1 MYITDKKL
9 DEDEN
14 LPAMD
19 TLEISPKKPIQS
31 IPSYFGGDDDDED
44 IPDMSDYLEHDNLVE
59 TDAVSDILFCNLLLA
74 C

>member
-1 MYITDKKL
+1 
-9 DEDEN
+9 
-14 LPAMD
+14 MD

-31 IPSYFGGDDDDED
+31 IPSYFGGDDDED